1 MTVTLMNV
9 ETNNI
14 EGHDIATH
22 NHKSN
27 APRNNRM
34 RPLIAMRALKNLIND
49 PEKTDQVFVVINA
62 MSGNSLEKSFARFR
76 KTEMGK
82 IILSENRVLLT
93 TLLDRESLQTHDGA
107 TLGHAYLGFVERE
120 QISADGLVDA
130 SQLRT
135 GGLEDASELAGEIE
149 EPKLRLFGER
159 MRDQH
164 DLWHVTTGYG
174 RDTFGEACLLA
185 FTYAQT
191 GNRGLGII
199 ALAGM
204 LKLQKALGAGA
215 RKAMWQAYKA
225 GKRAAWLPQQDW
237 EALLSK
243 PLEEVRQQLRIAPP
257 EVYQEVFENYKVANA

>member
-1 MTVTLMNV
+1 MNI

-14 EGHDIATH
+14 EGHHIATH
-22 NHKSN
+22 SIKPE
-27 APRNNRM
+27 APRNNRL

-62 MSGNSLEKSFARFR
+62 MSGNSLERTFARFR

-82 IILSENRVLLT
+82 KILSENRVLLT
-93 TLLDRESLQTHDGA
+93 TLLDRESLQTHDAA

-135 GGLEDASELAGEIE
+135 DRPGDASELEAEIQ
-149 EPKLRLFGER
+149 EPRLRLFGER

-204 LKLQKALGAGA
+204 LKLQKVLGSGA
-215 RKAMWQAYKA
+215 RKAMWQAYRA

-237 EALLSK
+237 ETLLSQ

-257 EVYQEVFENYKVANA
+257 EVYQEVFENYNLANA

>member
-1 MTVTLMNV
+1 MNI

-14 EGHDIATH
+14 EGHHIATH
-22 NHKSN
+22 SIEPK

-34 RPLIAMRALKNLIND
+34 RPLIALRALKNLIND

-62 MSGNSLEKSFARFR
+62 MSGTSLEKTFARFR

-82 IILSENRVLLT
+82 KILSENRNLLT
-93 TLLDRESLQTHDGA
+93 TLLDRESLRTHDAG

-130 SQLRT
+130 SQLSAD
-135 GGLEDASELAGEIE
+135 GPADASQLKEEIE
-149 EPKLRLFGER
+149 EPRFRLFGER

-204 LKLQKALGAGA
+204 IKLQKALGSGA

-237 EALLSK
+237 ETLLSQ

-257 EVYQEVFENYKVANA
+257 EVYREVFENYKVANA

>member
-1 MTVTLMNV
+1 M
-9 ETNNI
+9 
-14 EGHDIATH
+14 
-22 NHKSN
+22 
-27 APRNNRM
+27 
-34 RPLIAMRALKNLIND
+34 
-49 PEKTDQVFVVINA
+49 
-62 MSGNSLEKSFARFR
+62 
-76 KTEMGK
+76 
-82 IILSENRVLLT
+82 LT
-93 TLLDRESLQTHDGA
+93 TLLDRESLRSHDAG

-130 SQLRT
+130 SQLSAD
-135 GGLEDASELAGEIE
+135 GPADASQLKEEIE
-149 EPKLRLFGER
+149 EPRFRLFGER

-204 LKLQKALGAGA
+204 IKLQKALGSGA

-237 EALLSK
+237 ETLLSQ

>member
-1 MTVTLMNV
+1 MLVI

-14 EGHDIATH
+14 EGCTIDTYS
-22 NHKSN
+22 NESN

-34 RPLIAMRALKNLIND
+34 RPLVAIRALKNLVND
-49 PEKTDQVFVVINA
+49 PEKTDQVFVIINA
-62 MSGNSLEKSFARFR
+62 MSGNSLEKTYARFR

-82 IILSENRVLLT
+82 KILSENRNLLT
-93 TLLDRESLQTHDGA
+93 TLLDRETLRTHNSG
-107 TLGHAYLGFVERE
+107 TLGHTYLGFVERE
-120 QISADGLVDA
+120 KISADGLVEA
-130 SQLRT
+130 SQLKK
-135 GGLEDASELAGEIE
+135 EID
-149 EPKLRLFGER
+149 EPKFRLFGER

-191 GNRGLGII
+191 SNRGLGII
-199 ALAGM
+199 ALVGM
-204 LKLQKALGAGA
+204 IKLQKELGPGV

-237 EALLSK
+237 ETLLSQ
-243 PLEEVRQQLRIAPP
+243 PIEEVRQQLRIAPP
-257 EVYQEVFENYKVANA
+257 EVYQEVFENYKAANA

>member
-1 MTVTLMNV
+1 MNT
-9 ETNNI
+9 ETKSI
-14 EGHDIATH
+14 EANKIDTNSIERKT
-22 NHKSN
+22 
-27 APRNNRM
+27 PRNNRM
-34 RPLIAMRALKNLIND
+34 QPLVAMRALKSLVND
-49 PEKTDQVFVVINA
+49 PEKTDQVFVIIKA
-62 MSGNSLEKSFARFR
+62 MSGNSLEKTFARFQ

-82 IILSENRVLLT
+82 RILAEKRNLLT
-93 TLLDRESLQTHDGA
+93 TLLDRANLQTYESG

-120 QISADGLVDA
+120 QITADGLVEA
-130 SQLRT
+130 SQQT
-135 GGLEDASELAGEIE
+135 DENEA
-149 EPKLRLFGER
+149 PTFRLFSER

-199 ALAGM
+199 ALVG
-204 LKLQKALGAGA
+204 LIKLQKELGSGV

-237 EALLSK
+237 EALLTQ
-243 PLEEVRQQLRIAPP
+243 PLAEVRQQLRVAPP
-257 EVYQEVFENYKVANA
+257 EVYQEVIKNYRLANA

>member
-1 MTVTLMNV
+1 MNI

-14 EGHDIATH
+14 EGHHIATH
-22 NHKSN
+22 SIESK
-27 APRNNRM
+27 APRVNRM

-49 PEKTDQVFVVINA
+49 PEKTDQVFVVIKA
-62 MSGNSLEKSFARFR
+62 MSGNSLEKTFVRFS
-76 KTEMGK
+76 KTETGRK
-82 IILSENRVLLT
+82 ILSENRNLLS
-93 TLLDRESLQTHDGA
+93 TLVDRESLQTHDA
-107 TLGHAYLGFVERE
+107 ETLGHAYLGFVERE
-120 QISADGLVDA
+120 QLSADGLVEA
-130 SQLRT
+130 SQL
-135 GGLEDASELAGEIE
+135 EDKIE
-149 EPKLRLFGER
+149 EPTFRLFGER

-204 LKLQKALGAGA
+204 LKLQKALGSGV

-237 EALLSK
+237 ETLLSQ

-257 EVYQEVFENYKVANA
+257 EVYREVFENYKVANA

>member
-1 MTVTLMNV
+1 MNI

-14 EGHDIATH
+14 EGNHIATRSIET
-22 NHKSN
+22 K
-27 APRNNRM
+27 APQNNRM
-34 RPLIAMRALKNLIND
+34 RPLIALRALKNLIND
-49 PEKTDQVFVVINA
+49 PEKTDQVFVVIKA
-62 MSGNSLEKSFARFR
+62 MSGNSLEKTFVRFS
-76 KTEMGK
+76 KTETGRK
-82 IILSENRVLLT
+82 ILSENRILLT
-93 TLLDRESLQTHDGA
+93 TLLDRESLQTHDA
-107 TLGHAYLGFVERE
+107 ETLGHAYLGFVERE
-120 QISADGLVDA
+120 QLSADGLVEA
-130 SQLRT
+130 SQL
-135 GGLEDASELAGEIE
+135 EDKIE
-149 EPKLRLFGER
+149 EPTFRLFGER

-204 LKLQKALGAGA
+204 LKLQKALGSGV

-237 EALLSK
+237 ETLLSQ
-243 PLEEVRQQLRIAPP
+243 PLEEVQQQLRIAPP
-257 EVYQEVFENYKVANA
+257 EVYREVFENYKVANA